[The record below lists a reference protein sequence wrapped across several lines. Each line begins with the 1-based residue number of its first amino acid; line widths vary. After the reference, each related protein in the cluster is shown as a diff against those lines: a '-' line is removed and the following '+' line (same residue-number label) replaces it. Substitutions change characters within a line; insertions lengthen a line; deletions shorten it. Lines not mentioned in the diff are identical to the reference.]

1 MRSSLPDATAVDRW
15 AERARGTLNLPA
27 VLHLWSGNAYPLGTH
42 RTPPRID
49 IRALDASA
57 LPLLFNG
64 SLDALCEAYVKQ
76 RIDVRGV
83 LPDIVDVALQLA
95 QLGAPQPHD
104 TAHAARS
111 RRASE
116 PSASARPSLPAHS
129 RPPSLEADRELELL
143 RYRYDLSND
152 FYRLWLDD
160 NLIYAPAHFEQ
171 PGTPLELAQ
180 TDALDRMLDQLGL
193 QPQHTLLDIGCGWG
207 ALVIRAA
214 QRTGARCL
222 GITQSESQYQL
233 ATERVRA
240 AGLSDRIEIR
250 LTDYRALAGRYDR
263 IAAVGLDAPTAPRA
277 LTRRL
282 AQLAGLLADDGILL
296 TQVITSARAATDRA
310 ALPGIAAAGRYV
322 FLSAQLPPI
331 SFALRVLQRSSLQ
344 ALDVEDLR
352 RHYAQTLQCWLQRFE
367 QNAALIRDAIGET
380 KFRIWRV
387 HLAGRA
393 YALTAGHTALHQI
406 VARKAGRAAAQRR

>member
-1 MRSSLPDATAVDRW
+1 MRSLPDAPAVDRW

-27 VLHLWSGNAYPLGTH
+27 VLRLWNGDAFPLGTH
-42 RTPPRID
+42 RTPPRIE
-49 IRALDASA
+49 IRARDASA
-57 LPLLFNG
+57 LPLLFDG
-64 SLDALCEAYVKQ
+64 RIDALCEAYVQQ

-83 LPDIVDVALQLA
+83 LPDIVDVALRLA
-95 QLGAPQPHD
+95 QLDAPRQYGI
-104 TAHAARS
+104 AHPARS

-116 PSASARPSLPAHS
+116 PSAPARPSLPSYA
-129 RPPSLEADRELELL
+129 PAPSLEADRELELL

-160 NLIYAPAHFEQ
+160 NLVYAPAHFEQ
-171 PGTPLELAQ
+171 PGAPLELAQ

-193 QPQHTLLDIGCGWG
+193 HPQRTLLDIACGWG
-207 ALVIRAA
+207 ALVIHAA

-240 AGLSDRIEIR
+240 AGLSDRVEIR

-263 IAAVGLDAPTAPRA
+263 IAAIGLDAPTGPRA

-282 AQLAGLLADDGILL
+282 AKLASLLADDGVLL
-296 TQVITSARAATDRA
+296 TQVITSARVTADRA
-310 ALPGIAAAGRYV
+310 TLPDIAAAGRYV
-322 FLSAQLPPI
+322 FLAAQLPPM
-331 SFALRVLQRSSLQ
+331 SFALRVLQRSSLET
-344 ALDVEDLR
+344 LDVQDLR
-352 RHYAQTLQCWLQRFE
+352 RHYAQTLQCWMQRFE
-367 QNAALIRDAIGET
+367 QNAARIRDAIGET

-406 VARKAGRAAAQRR
+406 VARKAGRAAAQGR